1 MILLCAQSLKF
12 VERNILLRFLSA
24 KKFNHISLRQLL
36 NKCSFIIV
44 LLSPPHRPPS
54 QPSACFSLCVCV
66 CELEVLFYLLVIS
79 KFLDAYVMLLQRIE
93 ENKKLALRTFA
104 VKLIALRSRRFLKC
118 D

>member
-24 KKFNHISLRQLL
+24 KKSLRQLL

-79 KFLDAYVMLLQRIE
+79 KFLDAYVILQRIE

>member
-1 MILLCAQSLKF
+1 MILLCAHSLKF

-66 CELEVLFYLLVIS
+66 
-79 KFLDAYVMLLQRIE
+79 
-93 ENKKLALRTFA
+93 
-104 VKLIALRSRRFLKC
+104 
-118 D
+118 